1 MASAACDDDETTS
14 DPDMSPGLDGVW
26 TDSVTGSV
34 APGPMVRVGELTVP
48 NGL

>member
-14 DPDMSPGLDGVW
+14 DPDMSRDWTRLDRQRDRIGGAGA
-26 TDSVTGSV
+26 DGQS
-34 APGPMVRVGELTVP
+34 GELTVP